1 MKKMTKIG
9 LTPIIDVVF
18 ILLIFFM
25 LATNFQTFNKTDIAL
40 SKESA
45 SIAESEKKIF
55 LIEFDNEGIFKLNDQ
70 LLDLDQIKSQIL
82 TSKKE
87 KEDYM
92 VIAKPA
98 ENVDVQLILNLIAN
112 LKASEINNINLGV
125 TKKKDL
131 DSYQEKKKES
141 VKMPLLEKL

>member
-1 MKKMTKIG
+1 MTKIG

-55 LIEFDNEGIFKLNDQ
+55 LIEFDNEGIYKLNDQ
-70 LLDLDQIKSQIL
+70 LLELDQIKSQIL

-98 ENVDVQLILNLIAN
+98 KNVDVQRILSLIAK
-112 LKASEINNINLGV
+112 LKASKINNINLGI
-125 TKKKDL
+125 TKKKNL

>member
-45 SIAESEKKIF
+45 SVAESEKKIF

-92 VIAKPA
+92 VITKPA
-98 ENVDVQLILNLIAN
+98 ENVDVQLILSLIAN

-131 DSYQEKKKES
+131 DSYQKKKKES

>member
-1 MKKMTKIG
+1 MTKIG

-92 VIAKPA
+92 VITKPA
-98 ENVDVQLILNLIAN
+98 ENVDVQLILSLIAN

-131 DSYQEKKKES
+131 DSYQKKKKES

>member
-1 MKKMTKIG
+1 MTKIG

-45 SIAESEKKIF
+45 SVAESEKKIF
-55 LIEFDNEGIFKLNDQ
+55 LIEFDNEGMFKLNDQ
-70 LLDLDQIKSQIL
+70 PLELDQIKSQIL

-92 VIAKPA
+92 VITKPA
-98 ENVDVQLILNLIAN
+98 ENVDVQLILSLIAN

>member
-1 MKKMTKIG
+1 
-9 LTPIIDVVF
+9 
-18 ILLIFFM
+18 M
-25 LATNFQTFNKTDIAL
+25 LATNFQTFNKTDIAS

-92 VIAKPA
+92 VITKPA
-98 ENVDVQLILNLIAN
+98 ENVDVQLILSLIAN

-131 DSYQEKKKES
+131 DSYQKKKKES

>member
-92 VIAKPA
+92 VITKPA
-98 ENVDVQLILNLIAN
+98 ENVDVQLILSLIAN

>member
-1 MKKMTKIG
+1 M
-9 LTPIIDVVF
+9 
-18 ILLIFFM
+18 
-25 LATNFQTFNKTDIAL
+25 TDIAL

-45 SIAESEKKIF
+45 SVAESEKKIF
-55 LIEFDNEGIFKLNDQ
+55 IIEFDNEGIFKLNDQ
-70 LLDLDQIKSQIL
+70 PLELDQIKSQIL

-92 VIAKPA
+92 VITKPA
-98 ENVDVQLILNLIAN
+98 ENVDVQLILSLIAN